1 MNRPVWV
8 EDIAAKLHGV
18 KPEEFSRF
26 AMPEGFEGRES
37 AVLILFG
44 ESQNI
49 PDLVFIQRASSMRQH
64 AGQPAFPGGGLED
77 GESAV
82 DGALR
87 EAAEE
92 IGLRAETVEIIGE
105 LPKLWVP
112 VSGYVVTPII
122 AWWREPHAIT
132 PLDAAEVERVE
143 RISVAD
149 LVRPENRVR
158 IRHSSGYIGP
168 AFLVHDLTI
177 WGFTGGLL
185 NGLVEVLGYSQPWDT
200 SQIIDLG
207 E

>member
-1 MNRPVWV
+1 
-8 EDIAAKLHGV
+8 
-18 KPEEFSRF
+18 
-26 AMPEGFEGRES
+26 MPQGFEGRES

-44 ESQNI
+44 VSQDV

-64 AGQPAFPGGGLED
+64 AGQPAFPGGGLDED
-77 GESAV
+77 ETAIEC
-82 DGALR
+82 ALR
-87 EAAEE
+87 EAQEE
-92 IGLRAETVEIIGE
+92 IGLRPETVEIIGE

-112 VSGYVVTPII
+112 VSGYAVTPIVG
-122 AWWREPHAIT
+122 WWREPHEIS
-132 PLDAAEVERVE
+132 PKDPNEVARVE

-149 LVRPENRVR
+149 LVRPDNRVR

-185 NGLVEVLGYSQPWDT
+185 TGLLDLLGYSQPWDT